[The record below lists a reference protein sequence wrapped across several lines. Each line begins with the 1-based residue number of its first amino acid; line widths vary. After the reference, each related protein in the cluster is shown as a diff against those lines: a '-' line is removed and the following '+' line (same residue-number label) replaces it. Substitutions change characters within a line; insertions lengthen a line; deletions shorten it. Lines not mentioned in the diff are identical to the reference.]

1 MIRCNLMAAGLWA
14 GMCGA
19 AVSHP
24 HVFVDTGIEI
34 LFDDQARATA
44 LRITWSYDDLFSMMI
59 VEDRNMDADFDGV
72 LTADETLAIQ
82 GFDMQWE
89 PEFAGDTH
97 VLVGDAPQAL
107 SGPSDWTTTYADGR
121 LTSTHVR
128 RFDSPIVPGDAPLV
142 VQVYDPSFYTAYAIA
157 METTLTGR
165 TDCTAQTFEPDREA
179 ADEILQAAIAEQAG
193 STDIEGAF
201 PAIGAAYA
209 EEVRITCAAP
219 S

>member
-1 MIRCNLMAAGLWA
+1 MAAGLWA
-14 GMCGA
+14 GMSGA

-142 VQVYDPSFYTAYAIA
+142 VQVYDPGFYTAYAIT

-165 TDCTAQTFEPDREA
+165 TDCTAQTYEPDREA